1 MRVPLVGLFSAGKST
16 LINKLINDNLLSVQI
31 TPETAMAVEF
41 YYTDEDEK
49 FIGHY
54 VNKEIVLNRDDISNQ
69 NFEKLSN
76 NTDTGSH
83 TWVSAY
89 IKASVLQQFPHISL
103 VDLPGLESNLIS
115 HSQMIDNYIQKSLA
129 YALVVSAEDGELRSS
144 TQQFL
149 HEMSLSHPIILIV
162 TKSDSKTESDAQD
175 VLTKVE
181 SSITALLGR
190 KTTSNLCWSLL
201 VKIAT

>member
-1 MRVPLVGLFSAGKST
+1 MNFAKQQLLADNWQQIIEVSQRYQAEQVFTPYQEQVENFVMRVPLVGLFSAGKST

-54 VNKEIVLNRDDISNQ
+54 ANKEIVLTRNDIANQ

-89 IKASVLQQFPHISL
+89 IKASVLQQFP
-103 VDLPGLESNLIS
+103 LP
-115 HSQMIDNYIQKSLA
+115 Q
-129 YALVVSAEDGELRSS
+129 V
-144 TQQFL
+144 
-149 HEMSLSHPIILIV
+149 LSVYNQHTCL
-162 TKSDSKTESDAQD
+162 
-175 VLTKVE
+175 
-181 SSITALLGR
+181 
-190 KTTSNLCWSLL
+190 TSNPKLL
-201 VKIAT
+201 PVFLLSVLPAPERVSV